1 MRRPLFTARFAR
13 FERLY
18 QGEEMSEIVT
28 LSEAVGFIPS
38 KYAREILNISKPTL
52 KKLIDAGI
60 IKANKINQRVI
71 YCDLASIKEYMSGQ
85 RA

>member
-1 MRRPLFTARFAR
+1 
-13 FERLY
+13 
-18 QGEEMSEIVT
+18 MSEIAA
-28 LSEAVGFIPS
+28 LSE
-38 KYAREILNISKPTL
+38 
-52 KKLIDAGI
+52 KLIDAGI

>member
-1 MRRPLFTARFAR
+1 
-13 FERLY
+13 
-18 QGEEMSEIVT
+18 MSEIVA

-52 KKLIDAGI
+52 KKLIDGGK
-60 IKANKINQRVI
+60 IKANKINPRVI

-85 RA
+85 RV

>member
-1 MRRPLFTARFAR
+1 
-13 FERLY
+13 
-18 QGEEMSEIVT
+18 MSEIAA